1 MFLPE
6 LKMKMTEELLERI
19 KQNERWPIT
28 FWDIFNCIILIAPL
42 GIIIISLSALRSG
55 IINDVPDLILTA
67 IILMIL
73 GIFLT
78 IFVSIRL
85 YQNQHFYCW
94 NIPDLSKE
102 QIDAALKRANFSNVE
117 YDKLGFYICN
127 TNVSM
132 FSWGERIT
140 IIVDNNTLLI
150 NSRPDGDS
158 HFQPITIFKDRKN
171 IKLIIDEI

>member
-1 MFLPE
+1 
-6 LKMKMTEELLERI
+6 MKMTEELLERI
-19 KQNERWPIT
+19 KINERWPIS
-28 FWDIFNCIILIAPL
+28 FWDIFDFIILLLPLSFFLIA
-42 GIIIISLSALRSG
+42 SLSALRSG

-94 NIPDLSKE
+94 SIPDLSKQ
-102 QIDAALKRANFSNVE
+102 QIEAALKRVNISNVE

-132 FSWGERIT
+132 FSWGECIT
-140 IIVDNNTLLI
+140 IIFDNDTLLI
-150 NSRPDGDS
+150 NSRPNRDS